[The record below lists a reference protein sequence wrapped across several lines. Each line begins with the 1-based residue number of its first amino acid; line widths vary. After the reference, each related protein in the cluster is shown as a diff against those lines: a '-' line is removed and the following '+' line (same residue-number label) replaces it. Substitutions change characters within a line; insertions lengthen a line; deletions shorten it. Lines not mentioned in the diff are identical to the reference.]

1 MISDHKKQQQRA
13 RKLENFVSKHLKLSV
28 RVAEELNTKS
38 FVEQSMYKDAQGN
51 LVEHNESLREQVRV
65 YDSQTGFEEK
75 PKEDQ

>member
-1 MISDHKKQQQRA
+1 
-13 RKLENFVSKHLKLSV
+13 
-28 RVAEELNTKS
+28 
-38 FVEQSMYKDAQGN
+38 MYKDAQGN